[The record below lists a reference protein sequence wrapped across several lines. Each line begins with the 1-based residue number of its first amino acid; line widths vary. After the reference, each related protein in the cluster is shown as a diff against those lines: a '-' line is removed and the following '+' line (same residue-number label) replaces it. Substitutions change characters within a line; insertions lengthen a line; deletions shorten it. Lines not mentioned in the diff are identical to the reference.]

1 MKRKLISIYL
11 IWVSFFLLSPKPV
24 YAIEE
29 NSERNNSYI
38 YTPNHYAVPS
48 PSAYTLYKAIGSR
61 ELGISDEISPVDV
74 FATEEYL
81 YVVCNK
87 TNAVYVLNRDYLPV
101 FTIREIKGKLT
112 GPNTLNAPE
121 GVFVDET
128 GNIYIADTQN
138 RRILLLDKDG
148 NLIHEYIDIQIQV
161 LGEKVD
167 FYPTKLVVDRAK
179 RIYVIGKNIN
189 RGIIEL
195 SKEGKFNTFIGA
207 PKVKAN
213 LVDHMKRLFMTE
225 EQIMRMEKFIP
236 TEYNNITMDASG
248 FLYGTIGSIDT
259 DAVMEASYS
268 ASDSTA
274 DNAKP
279 VVKLSP
285 AGEDILFRRG
295 NVPII
300 GELNFSYGDQSY
312 CVDAAVRADGIY
324 SILDQRHGRIFTYD
338 MYGNLLYV
346 FGGLGQQYGSFS
358 SPSSLCYFK
367 EHIIVA
373 DQISGKINAFEA
385 TEYGDY
391 LNRAVKLD
399 YDGEYEKAADLWVDL
414 ARKNSNLYLAYSG
427 IGKMYYRDKDYEN
440 AMKYFKVAEDT
451 YYYDKSK
458 EKLRKE
464 AVTKYF
470 PAFTVSVVLIIMIDK
485 GFLARKGGKR
495 FVKGIKFKRNHH
507 KRA

>member
-161 LGEKVD
+161 
-167 FYPTKLVVDRAK
+167 F
-179 RIYVIGKNIN
+179 
-189 RGIIEL
+189 L
-195 SKEGKFNTFIGA
+195 S
-207 PKVKAN
+207 
-213 LVDHMKRLFMTE
+213 LSLM
-225 EQIMRMEKFIP
+225 
-236 TEYNNITMDASG
+236 
-248 FLYGTIGSIDT
+248 
-259 DAVMEASYS
+259 
-268 ASDSTA
+268 
-274 DNAKP
+274 P
-279 VVKLSP
+279 V
-285 AGEDILFRRG
+285 
-295 NVPII
+295 
-300 GELNFSYGDQSY
+300 
-312 CVDAAVRADGIY
+312 
-324 SILDQRHGRIFTYD
+324 LDVQ
-338 MYGNLLYV
+338 
-346 FGGLGQQYGSFS
+346 
-358 SPSSLCYFK
+358 
-367 EHIIVA
+367 
-373 DQISGKINAFEA
+373 
-385 TEYGDY
+385 
-391 LNRAVKLD
+391 
-399 YDGEYEKAADLWVDL
+399 
-414 ARKNSNLYLAYSG
+414 
-427 IGKMYYRDKDYEN
+427 
-440 AMKYFKVAEDT
+440 
-451 YYYDKSK
+451 
-458 EKLRKE
+458 
-464 AVTKYF
+464 
-470 PAFTVSVVLIIMIDK
+470 VSVLQQTYPPLK
-485 GFLARKGGKR
+485 Y
-495 FVKGIKFKRNHH
+495 
-507 KRA
+507 

>member
-1 MKRKLISIYL
+1 MKRKLLSIL
-11 IWVSFFLLSPKPV
+11 MILVSVFLLSPKPV
-24 YAIEE
+24 DAVEE
-29 NSERNNSYI
+29 NSERNSSYI
-38 YTPNHYAVPS
+38 YTPYRSAVPS
-48 PSAYTLYKAIGSR
+48 PSAYTLHKAIGNS
-61 ELGISDEISPVDV
+61 ELGISEDISPVDV
-74 FATEEYL
+74 YATEDYL
-81 YVVCNK
+81 YMVCIK
-87 TNAVYVLNRDYLPV
+87 TNAVYVLDKNFSPV
-101 FTIREIKGKLT
+101 LKIREIQGDLI

-121 GVFVDET
+121 GVFVDEM

-138 RRILLLDKDG
+138 RRILLLDKEG
-148 NLIHEYIDIQIQV
+148 NLIHEYIDMQIQV

-195 SKEGKFNTFIGA
+195 SKDGEFTTFIGA

-213 LVDHMKRLFMTE
+213 LVDYMKRIFMTD

-236 TEYNNITMDASG
+236 TEYNNIAMDTSG
-248 FLYGTIGSIDT
+248 FLYGTIGSVDM

-268 ASDSTA
+268 DSGSTA

-295 NVPII
+295 NVPVI
-300 GELNFSYGDQSY
+300 GELNFSYGDHSY
-312 CVDAAVRADGIY
+312 CVDVAVRADGIY

-358 SPSSLCYFK
+358 SPSSLCYFN
-367 EHIIVA
+367 EHLVVA
-373 DQISGKINAFEA
+373 DQISGKINAFEV

-391 LNRAVKLD
+391 LNSAVKLD
-399 YDGEYEKAADLWVDL
+399 YDGKYEKAASLWLDL
-414 ARKNSNLYLAYSG
+414 AKKNSNLYLAYTG
-427 IGKMYYRDKDYEN
+427 IGKMYYRDKDYEM
-440 AMKYFKVAEDT
+440 AMKYFKAAKDT

-464 AVTKYF
+464 AITKYF
-470 PAFTVSVVLIIMIDK
+470 PAFAVGAVLIIVILN
-485 GFLARKGGKR
+485 GFRIRKG
-495 FVKGIKFKRNHH
+495 VKGYAKGNKFKKVNN
-507 KRA
+507 K